1 MSLTEYDAMLRK
13 TSVDVK
19 IICQPP
25 AADGGCSLA
34 MEPTGVLTSSRGGR
48 EPQVELLSISHSAN
62 KLPTTK
68 YLGRYIRLVQIV
80 ESFARYPAIA
90 SMF

>member
-1 MSLTEYDAMLRK
+1 MSNPYSRFMSPSEYDAMLRK
-13 TSVDVK
+13 KSVDVM

-25 AADGGCSLA
+25 AADSGCGWA

-48 EPQVELLSISHSAN
+48 GPQVELLSISHSAN

-68 YLGRYIRLVQIV
+68 YLGT
-80 ESFARYPAIA
+80 
-90 SMF
+90 